1 VTFKEPPTV
10 LATEVMDP
18 EEEMKESLD
27 GTPNKGWLTDKV
39 KRDKDFNTMIDDSD
53 EEFNREDEYASV

>member
-1 VTFKEPPTV
+1 M
-10 LATEVMDP
+10 ATEVMDP

-53 EEFNREDEYASV
+53 EEFNREDEYAFD